1 LNPRGGGVAAV
12 ARLMWRTFEDRWPGG
27 CRLVTLVDDEAAE
40 ASLHS
45 STPTRMR
52 FGARLAGAQ
61 ASRACD
67 WIMYSHLSLAKVQAF
82 VPGAVRVPY
91 AVFIHGI
98 EAWRELPETQK
109 AVLREARLRVANSS
123 FTARRVMAMH
133 PDIGPVVPCL
143 LALPPGE
150 FADHGAGPKAPRDES
165 PTAIIVAR
173 MSADE
178 RYKGHDELLEA
189 WPDVRGAV
197 PGARLVV
204 VGDGDD
210 LGRLKEKAI
219 ALGLEDAVVFTGFVS
234 QRELEQLYRR
244 ARLFA
249 MPSRGEGFG
258 LVYLEAMLHGLPCI
272 GATEDA
278 APEVIDHGETGF
290 VVSQSDR
297 PALVAS
303 VSRLLTDA
311 ELQRRMGANAERQV
325 RSRFGYERFASMLVE
340 RLAEAFG
347 DVPAMNRVAM

>member
-1 LNPRGGGVAAV
+1 MAGV

-27 CRLVTLVDDEAAE
+27 CKLVTLVDDEAAE

-52 FGARLAGAQ
+52 FGARLASAQ

-82 VPGAVRVPY
+82 VPAAVRVPY

-109 AVLREARLRVANSS
+109 AVLRDARLRIANSS

-133 PDIGPVVPCL
+133 PDIGPVLPCP
-143 LALPPGE
+143 LALPPGQFTIE
-150 FADHGAGPKAPRDES
+150 GAGPNAPLGAA

-189 WPDVRGAV
+189 WPDVMRAV
-197 PGARLVV
+197 HGARLVV

-210 LGRLKEKAI
+210 LDRLKTKAA
-219 ALGLEDAVVFTGFVS
+219 ALDLGDAVVFTGFVS
-234 QRELEQLYRR
+234 QHELEQWYRR

-272 GATEDA
+272 GSTEDA
-278 APEVIDHGETGF
+278 APEVIDHGETGY
-290 VVSQSDR
+290 VISQSDR
-297 PALVAS
+297 PALVAG

-311 ELQRRMGANAERQV
+311 ELQRRMGANAARQV
-325 RSRFGYERFASMLVE
+325 RSRFGYERFASTLIE
-340 RLAEAFG
+340 RLEEAFG
-347 DVPAMNRVAM
+347 GVPALNRVAM